1 MADDDG
7 SPDEVTR
14 GLFRGYDREERR
26 PLLSLRGT
34 MRDGV
39 FTLTHVDRTTG
50 PEPWTVAVPEF
61 LFPSL
66 RDAAGRELARGQ
78 MEMTM
83 VHAYGMPTFLGGTGA
98 GCTSF
103 PTGEYYGKVLDVPG
117 SAELAILDHRQNV
130 LWSVRAP
137 ERAPEVHDLRATVD
151 GDTLQVSWKDEVAL
165 EACEREILWWSEARP
180 EPRRVAP
187 RNVTDAMQR
196 GDARLELWR
205 LPVGEVFLQVR
216 VQDVFARVDSAP
228 LHVRVPMRPP
238 HVEIGVDFGRYLDRA
253 ADRADREERPPRGTR
268 FRMLA
273 KQQEHDDR
281 LPDAAFRWLL
291 DGKEIARGPR
301 VSFDV
306 LPTSAHRLT
315 LEVTWPGGEFAVS
328 TDLGLRVAKRNI
340 TWLQEAD
347 PGNPPSA
354 TS

>member
-7 SPDEVTR
+7 SRDEVTS
-14 GLFRGYDREERR
+14 GPFRGYDRQERR

-50 PEPWTVAVPEF
+50 PEPWSVDCPEF

-66 RDAAGRELARGQ
+66 RDAAGHELARGR
-78 MEMTM
+78 MEKVMM
-83 VHAYGMPTFLGGTGA
+83 YAYSLPTFLGGTGA
-98 GCTSF
+98 GCRSF
-103 PTGEYYGKVLDVPG
+103 PTREYYGDVLDVPG
-117 SAELAILDHRQNV
+117 SAELAILDDRENV
-130 LWSVRAP
+130 LWSARAP
-137 ERAPEVHDLRATVD
+137 ERAPEVHDLRATVV
-151 GDTLQVSWKDEVAL
+151 GDTLQLSWKDEVAL

-228 LHVRVPMRPP
+228 LHVRIPVRPP
-238 HVEIGVDFGRYLDRA
+238 HVEIGMDFGRYRDRA
-253 ADRADREERPPRGTR
+253 ADLADREERPPRGMP

-273 KQQEHDDR
+273 KQQEHDDP

-306 LPTSAHRLT
+306 VPTDAHQLA
-315 LEVTWPGGEFAVS
+315 LEVTWPGGEFTVS
-328 TDLGLRVAKRNI
+328 TDLGLPVAKRNV
-340 TWLQEAD
+340 TRLHEAG

-354 TS
+354 SS